1 VRKMPVALTVFLCI
15 SLLGLLM
22 SAHATEPTYLTI
34 VVDMSFYFTSIEIDD
49 MEMKASGGGDGTYS
63 VSGDFSDSGVVTET
77 FSAEVNLADGS
88 GEGWGVKYLESDLGT
103 LTLSFEGRISA
114 TATPGI
120 SEVNGEWTIIK
131 GSGTG
136 IYAGL
141 KGEGTFLTQLDFNT
155 MTLHGTYSGLKD

>member
-1 VRKMPVALTVFLCI
+1 VRKMPVALTLFLCI
-15 SLLGLLM
+15 SLLGLVT
-22 SAHATEPTYLTI
+22 SARATEPTYLTLE
-34 VVDMSFYFTSIEIDD
+34 VHMEFYFTSTEIDD

-88 GEGWGVKYLESDLGT
+88 GEGWGVKTLTGGLGT
-103 LTLSFEGRISA
+103 LMLSFEGRISA
-114 TATPGI
+114 TATLGI
-120 SEVNGEWTIIK
+120 SEVNGEWTIIE

-141 KGEGTFLTQLDFNT
+141 KGEGTFSTLLNFNT
-155 MTLHGTYSGLKD
+155 MTLHGVYSGIKD